1 MAIYRFRITF
11 EDYED
16 VYREIDMLSKQTFLE
31 LHEAIHKTT
40 AYEAE
45 RTSSFYVSNDQ
56 WKKGTEIAFL
66 PTARKVSEGVLL
78 MENIRL
84 SKFIDDPHQ
93 KFYYIY
99 NFDHP
104 YEFHVELIKILKEEE
119 GKTYPTVFK
128 TVGQA
133 PKSLA
138 AANFPVADP
147 LDDDEED
154 EGLVDETQYGVDDD
168 EEFDL
173 FDGDDEEE
181 SGEKSEEENSG
192 SFDEY

>member
-1 MAIYRFRITF
+1 MKLNVHLPFMSVMTNG
-11 EDYED
+11 
-16 VYREIDMLSKQTFLE
+16 KKE
-31 LHEAIHKTT
+31 LKLL
-40 AYEAE
+40 
-45 RTSSFYVSNDQ
+45 
-56 WKKGTEIAFL
+56 L

-119 GKTYPTVFK
+119 GKTYPVVFK
-128 TVGQA
+128 TVGAA
-133 PKSLA
+133 PKSLG

-147 LDDDEED
+147 LDDDEE
-154 EGLVDETQYGVDDD
+154 EEVLVDETQYGVDDD

-181 SGEKSEEENSG
+181 EDKSEKESGG